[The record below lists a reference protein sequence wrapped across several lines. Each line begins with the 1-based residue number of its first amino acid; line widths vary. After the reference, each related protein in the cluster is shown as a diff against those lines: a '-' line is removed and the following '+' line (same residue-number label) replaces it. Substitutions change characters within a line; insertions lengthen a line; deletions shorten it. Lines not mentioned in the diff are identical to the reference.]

1 MKGSLKNHLFI
12 FLCLLIAV
20 SKAQVYQEG
29 GHTRHRFAQLNVGL
43 DCSHFPSGAATTYQL
58 NVSGQYAPQKMDGM
72 SQARLIIGGT
82 HFWGKA
88 DFFVSIP
95 ILQFM
100 NKSIKQEVET
110 GGKFFFTRLKH
121 HRISPFVGAAFL
133 YGGFRSG
140 QGGHFERAQFPLSTG
155 FSFLHGAWM
164 VDFGLSYFWNQSF
177 NYYFEKELWRK
188 IETPALRFSIGIK
201 WMMETTL
208 SAEKDWQSGRTQLLT
223 DTLAKLKRLNGI
235 TLAIGPSS
243 AFFTRSSGFI
253 AQERP
258 FLYQHKT
265 VGIFPEFGL
274 GYYFH
279 SPDLQ
284 LNLVY
289 RKSKSVKEAFGVQQQ
304 LTRRSFGFEA
314 YKFLGDYHGF
324 VPFAGIVVGRE
335 RIGFTET
342 DSTMINHALEEK
354 LIRAGIVFGW
364 DIRPNRIQSI
374 LLRTNLRWTPNL
386 GISLAGK
393 GKMFLDQLEY
403 DFIQLVI
410 FPGRIF

>member
-1 MKGSLKNHLFI
+1 MIRSGLIHLFV
-12 FLCLLIAV
+12 FFCLFYAV
-20 SKAQVYQEG
+20 SNAQVYQGG

-43 DCSHFPSGAATTYQL
+43 DYSFFPAGSASTFHSDVPGSYT
-58 NVSGQYAPQKMDGM
+58 PQKMEGM
-72 SQARLIIGGT
+72 SQARVLIGGI

-110 GGKFFFTRLKH
+110 GGKFFITRLKH
-121 HRISPFVGAAFL
+121 HRVSPFVGAGFL

-140 QGGHFERAQFPLSTG
+140 QGGHFERAQFPLSAG
-155 FSFLHGAWM
+155 FGFLHGACM
-164 VDFGLSYFWNQSF
+164 LDFGLSYFWNHSF
-177 NYYFEKELWRK
+177 NYYFEKELGREIK
-188 IETPALRFSIGIK
+188 TPALRFSIGIK

-243 AFFTRSSGFI
+243 AFFTRSSPFI

-289 RKSKSVKEAFGVQQQ
+289 RKNKSVKEAFGLQQQ
-304 LTRRSFGFEA
+304 LTRRSLGFEV

-324 VPFAGIVVGRE
+324 VPFAGLVVGRE
-335 RIGFTET
+335 NIGFTEA
-342 DSTMINHALEEK
+342 DSTMIHYALEEK

-374 LLRTNLRWTPNL
+374 LLRTNLRWTPGL
-386 GISLAGK
+386 GISVANK
-393 GKMFLDQLEY
+393 GTMFLDQLEFN
-403 DFIQLVI
+403 FIQVVI